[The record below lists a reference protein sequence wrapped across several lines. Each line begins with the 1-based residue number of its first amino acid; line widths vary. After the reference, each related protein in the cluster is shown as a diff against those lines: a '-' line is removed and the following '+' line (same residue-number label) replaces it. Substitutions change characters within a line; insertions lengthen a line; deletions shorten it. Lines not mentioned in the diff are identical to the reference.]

1 MTKQL
6 WGQLCSTPTAVG
18 PTPWNCAQLW
28 APLGWDLSERQRL
41 YTWDAILWT
50 GCCKGSS
57 GLGSSFF
64 PFFPK
69 MHGKF
74 PQLQSH
80 ALWTAW
86 ARQQRRKVPRE
97 NTRGCV
103 IRGKRRKLA
112 SAFTLNG
119 LSILHFLGCL
129 NTSVWLMS
137 MLSIAIIN
145 EDTFL

>member
-1 MTKQL
+1 MR
-6 WGQLCSTPTAVG
+6 GRGFTPGMPFFELDAVREVLA
-18 PTPWNCAQLW
+18 WVH
-28 APLGWDLSERQRL
+28 LS
-41 YTWDAILWT
+41 
-50 GCCKGSS
+50 
-57 GLGSSFF
+57 F
-64 PFFPK
+64 PFSPRCMISFLSFKAMPYELPGPDSK
-69 MHGKF
+69 EE
-74 PQLQSH
+74 
-80 ALWTAW
+80 
-86 ARQQRRKVPRE
+86 RVPRE

-137 MLSIAIIN
+137 ILSIAIIN